1 MTQVCVVIADG
12 CIDIIQED
20 GPDLKAHVKELR
32 DMGCTV
38 KVKRFATWQ
47 DAETYEEKVTY
58 G

>member
-20 GPDLKAHVKELR
+20 GPDLKVHVKDLR
-32 DMGCTV
+32 DMGCMV
-38 KVKRFATWQ
+38 KVKRFASWQ

>member
-12 CIDIIQED
+12 CVDIIQED
-20 GPDLKAHVKELR
+20 CPELREHIRDLR

-38 KVKRFATWQ
+38 KMKRFASWQ